1 MPGIEPWV
9 ASSHER
15 ALSAAAD
22 LLARHRIAFP
32 EPARRRGGAAA
43 DLVDRTA
50 TALMDLYRRTRSQRA
65 FDLLVGLTRDRL
77 LARARC
83 RARMLGRGGDPEEL
97 LQDAL
102 VNMFRYPDR
111 FDARRPGAFRAWSSA
126 IIDNAVRRRLRR
138 PRRPVVQLRS
148 FDALERE
155 PYRRVGPAAQ
165 AANAEACR
173 EAARAWAWFLRL
185 YLAAYHRL
193 NERER
198 LVLHLVEVC
207 GRRYAEVAADMG
219 MRPEAIKMVVFR
231 ARRRIF
237 ARIAAWLPDDAVGV
251 PAAGKPRGRCA
262 APARAAG

>member
-1 MPGIEPWV
+1 MAGTESSV
-9 ASSHER
+9 AIDQER
-15 ALSAAAD
+15 VLDAASR
-22 LLARHRIAFP
+22 LLLRHGVAVPEAVSQARGP
-32 EPARRRGGAAA
+32 VP

-50 TALMDLYRRTRSQRA
+50 TALMDLYRRTGSGRA
-65 FDLLVGLTRDRL
+65 FDLLVALTRDRL
-77 LARARC
+77 LARVRC
-83 RARMLGRGGDPEEL
+83 RARMLGGSVDPEEL

-126 IIDNAVRRRLRR
+126 VVDNAVRRRLRR
-138 PRRPVVQLRS
+138 RRGPDVQLRS
-148 FDALERE
+148 FDVLERE

-173 EAARAWAWFLRL
+173 RAARAWALFLRL

-198 LVLHLVEVC
+198 LVLHLVEVR
-207 GRRYAEVAADMG
+207 GQRYAEVAARMG

-237 ARIAAWLPDDAVGV
+237 ARVAAWLPDVDGAAAADDAL
-251 PAAGKPRGRCA
+251 AQLA